1 MKLNIKMKHIK
12 LLLIPAIL
20 ISTLVNADQYNFYFP
35 GGAEKDGD
43 NMILEGSKTVKI
55 VNASTYTTYDG
66 NISGY
71 YDLSYAALA
80 TAGDTRTPGS
90 RHQVDFDYSG
100 TDQQVLDFVG
110 SNLTLRE
117 NSLIYM
123 NDRNDV
129 SGDSDYW
136 YDRISTIDVT
146 TGEVQSEMLVASSQ
160 AAYDIANDAGFNVML
175 SETDISR
182 SGADYKTLTTFSKNI
197 TNSSNTTTTANSE
210 SDGGLISEKIV
221 NDEGTS
227 IFREEDDGTIHI
239 GANSIVLADETV
251 SNSGYDQISSSSDV
265 LELGDSSSHSTI
277 VTGTLTTSGAI
288 TGGSITDGTATMSSG
303 ALSGVTSMTTSGNV
317 TVGGNASVAGTLA
330 IQEPTAS
337 NHAATKKY
345 VDGNAAMSAAIASMP
360 TAPLGKSMLTAGMG
374 HRDGSSAIAIGYTHT
389 PESGDKIFN
398 FSISHSSYVSKPTY
412 GGGIGW
418 SF

>member
-1 MKLNIKMKHIK
+1 MKLHIKMKHTK

-90 RHQVDFDYSG
+90 SHLVDFDYGGS
-100 TDQQVLDFVG
+100 DQQVLDFVG

-182 SGADYKTLTTFSKNI
+182 SGADYKKLTTFSKNI

-227 IFREEDDGTIHI
+227 IFREESDGTIHI
-239 GANSIVLADETV
+239 GANSIVLSDETV
-251 SNSGYDQISSSSDV
+251 SNSGYDQISSSSNV
-265 LELGDSSSHSTI
+265 LELGNSSAHRTVI
-277 VTGTLTTSGAI
+277 TGTLE
-288 TGGSITDGTATMSSG
+288 
-303 ALSGVTSMTTSGNV
+303 V
-317 TVGGNASVAGTLA
+317 
-330 IQEPTAS
+330 QEPTAP

-374 HRDGSSAIAIGYTHT
+374 HRDGSSAIAVGYTHT
-389 PESGDKIFN
+389 PESGNKVFN
-398 FSISHSSYVSKPTY
+398 LSISHSSHVSKPTY